1 MGMFEK
7 LNEINQNIK
16 DHPELMK
23 DLISTMKSEEIQNFI
38 HPIIDNYQMDKN
50 DAPLVKTIID
60 CAQTIYNYSGESTG
74 LSDSEYDVLYELL
87 TNIDGEIGITVPIV
101 SKGKTGYHKFK
112 SLRGT
117 LDKVYALSDDDEL
130 ENKSRRS
137 LDDWIKSSE
146 AKIKAKTGKNVDLND
161 EEIYVFPK
169 FDGVSAIFEF
179 DSMGNLERVLT
190 RGFTE
195 TNEAQ
200 DITHLFNWVG
210 KDWVNGIPI
219 GKPYGLKT
227 EIMMSD
233 EDFEKYNAIYN
244 SNYKQ
249 SRSIVS
255 SIINS
260 DEADDRV
267 KYLQIMQLR
276 YSYLEDGEESLQKL
290 APGAFNTPYI
300 RCRLSDRDAI
310 RKFASEHKYA
320 NGLRCDGA
328 VIYIINE
335 ELQKI
340 LGRENDKQKF
350 EVAYKF
356 TEESA
361 YSKIK
366 DIKFTAGLFGR
377 INPVAVIKPVKLK
390 GNTIENVSLGSMGRF
405 KELNL
410 AKGDK
415 VKILYDIIPY
425 LVYDNDDEHCKRSGE
440 NPIEMP
446 WCCPECGKP
455 LEFSDS
461 GDMCYCI
468 NKDCPCKKKG
478 KILNFFNRMNID
490 GISYA
495 TVDTFYREGYLEKIE
510 DVYKLKD
517 NYKKLCKLDGFGKRS
532 IDLIINAIEEHR
544 DVPASQMLGSIGIEN
559 VSTKTFEK
567 VLQMITFDELME
579 LSLNEEGK
587 AVSVLTLVPGIK
599 DKTARKIIQGIKENE
614 KLIEF
619 LEEELII
626 LQEPK
631 SRDYKYTVVFTKVRD
646 EELEKWTETHEGK
659 VLDSLTKDT
668 SVLVVPVLG
677 VESSKVSKAEKYG
690 IPIVPIAD
698 YKKYVMDNFI
708 EVPF

>member
-1 MGMFEK
+1 MEGLEK
-7 LNEINQNIK
+7 LKKMVDNVK
-16 DHPELMK
+16 DHPEL
-23 DLISTMKSEEIQNFI
+23 LSS
-38 HPIIDNYQMDKN
+38 IIDIMKGDDVQKIINRVLTTRKIDEEDVYDI
-50 DAPLVKTIID
+50 KTIID
-60 CAQTIYNYSGESTG
+60 CAQTIYNYSGSETG
-74 LSDSEYDVLYELL
+74 MSDSEYDIIYELL
-87 TNIDGEIGITVPIV
+87 ENYGDVGITVPVV
-101 SKGKTGYHKFK
+101 STGKTGFHRFK

-117 LDKVYALSDDDEL
+117 LDKVYALTDDDIV
-130 ENKSRRS
+130 ENKSRRT

-146 AKIKAKTGKNVDLND
+146 TKIKSTSGLSVNLN
-161 EEIYVFPK
+161 EEEVYVFPK

-179 DSMGNLERVLT
+179 TSEGKLSRVLT

-200 DITHLFNWVG
+200 DITHCFSWIG
-210 KDWVNGIPI
+210 DDWVKGIQKT
-219 GKPYGLKT
+219 GNPYGLKT

-233 EDFEKYNAIYN
+233 EDFNKYNSIYKTD
-244 SNYKQ
+244 YKQ

-255 SIINS
+255 SILNS
-260 DEADDRV
+260 DEIDDRV

-276 YSYLEDGEESLQKL
+276 YSYLIDGEESLQKL
-290 APGAFNTPYI
+290 APGAFNVPFLKCKLKE
-300 RCRLSDRDAI
+300 REAI

-328 VIYIINE
+328 VIYLINE
-335 ELQKI
+335 QLQNI

-356 TEESA
+356 TEEST

-405 KELNL
+405 KDLHL

-425 LVYDNDDEHCKRSGE
+425 LVYDDNDEHCKRSGE
-440 NPIEMP
+440 KPIEIP
-446 WCCPECGKP
+446 WCCPECGEP

-461 GDMCYCI
+461 GDICFCN
-468 NKDCPCKKKG
+468 NKKCPCKKKG

-495 TVDTFYREGYLEKIE
+495 TVDTFYNHGYLENIE
-510 DVYKLKD
+510 DIYKLKD
-517 NYKKLCKLDGFGKRS
+517 YRKQLCKLDGFGKKS
-532 IDLIINAIEEHR
+532 IDLILNEIEEHK
-544 DVPASQMLGSIGIEN
+544 DVSASQMLGSIGIEN
-559 VSTKTFEK
+559 VSVKTFEK
-567 VLQMITFDELME
+567 VFQMISFNELIDLVLDSE
-579 LSLNEEGK
+579 DK
-587 AVSVLTLVPGIK
+587 AKSVLTLIPGIK
-599 DKTARKIIQGIKENE
+599 DKTAEKIISGIKENE

-619 LEEELII
+619 LEDELII
-626 LQEPK
+626 LKESKPK
-631 SRDYKYTVVFTKVRD
+631 DSKYSVVFTKIRD
-646 EELEKWTETHEGK
+646 EDLEKWITEHEGSVK
-659 VLDSLTKDT
+659 DSLTKDT
-668 SVLVVPVLG
+668 SILVVPAIG
-677 VESSKVSKAEKYG
+677 VESSKVTKAEKYG
-690 IPIVPIAD
+690 IPVVAISDLKEYIIN
-698 YKKYVMDNFI
+698 NFI